1 MSRTMSGA
9 DIVLQ
14 ALADQGVD
22 HIFGYPGGAVLP
34 IYDAIFN
41 SEKIEHILVR
51 HEQGAAHAAEG
62 YARSTGKVG
71 VLLVTSGPGA
81 TNAVTGLADA
91 LLDSIPLVCI
101 TGQVPSHLIGTDAF
115 QECDTVGITR
125 PCTKHNYLVKDVN
138 DLARIMHEAFYV
150 ASSGRPGPVVID
162 IPKDIQFASG
172 DYVGPK
178 KIKHRTYRPQ
188 VKGEQNAI
196 RDAVELLASAKKPLF
211 YTGGGVINSGPH
223 ACELLRELVNKTG
236 VPITSTLMGLGA
248 YPASSDQWLGMLG
261 MHGTYEANLAMHD
274 CDVMV
279 CVGARFDDRITGR
292 IDAFA
297 PNSKKIHIDIDPS
310 SINKTVHVDVPIVG
324 DVGHVL
330 EDMVRIWKNKAE
342 QIDKKALKAWWGQ
355 IDEWRAKKCLGYKPS
370 KKSIMPQYAIERLY
384 ELTKDQETYISTE
397 VGQHQMWAA
406 QYYGFENPNR
416 WMTSGGLGTMGY
428 GLPAAL
434 GIQVAHR
441 DALVIDIAGEASV
454 QMTMQEMSTA
464 VQYDLPIKI
473 FILNNEY
480 MGMVRQW
487 QELLHGGRYS
497 HSYSEA
503 LPDFVKLAEAYGG
516 VGIRCDDPAKLDDAI
531 KKMIAC
537 DKPVLFDCRVEK
549 LANCFPMIPS
559 GEAHNNML
567 LASDVEAE
575 DLQSAI
581 KEEGKVLV

>member
-1 MSRTMSGA
+1 
-9 DIVLQ
+9 
-14 ALADQGVD
+14 
-22 HIFGYPGGAVLP
+22 
-34 IYDAIFN
+34 
-41 SEKIEHILVR
+41 
-51 HEQGAAHAAEG
+51 
-62 YARSTGKVG
+62 
-71 VLLVTSGPGA
+71 
-81 TNAVTGLADA
+81 
-91 LLDSIPLVCI
+91 
-101 TGQVPSHLIGTDAF
+101 
-115 QECDTVGITR
+115 
-125 PCTKHNYLVKDVN
+125 
-138 DLARIMHEAFYV
+138 
-150 ASSGRPGPVVID
+150 
-162 IPKDIQFASG
+162 
-172 DYVGPK
+172 
-178 KIKHRTYRPQ
+178 
-188 VKGEQNAI
+188 
-196 RDAVELLASAKKPLF
+196 
-211 YTGGGVINSGPH
+211 
-223 ACELLRELVNKTG
+223 
-236 VPITSTLMGLGA
+236 
-248 YPASSDQWLGMLG
+248 
-261 MHGTYEANLAMHD
+261 MHD

-292 IDAFA
+292 LDAFA

-310 SINKTVHVDVPIVG
+310 SINKTVPVDVPIIG

-355 IDEWRAKKCLGYKPS
+355 IDEWRSKKCLGYKPS
-370 KKSIMPQYAIERLY
+370 KKTIMPQYAIERLY

-454 QMTMQEMSTA
+454 QMTMQEMSSA
-464 VQYDLPIKI
+464 VQYNLPIKI
-473 FILNNEY
+473 FILNNEF

-531 KKMIAC
+531 KEMIAC
-537 DKPVLFDCRVEK
+537 DKPVLFDCRIEK

-575 DLQSAI
+575 NLQSAI